1 MIERQEKNRE
11 ATVRISIDGNE
22 SPAATATETA
32 ITTTPSSAATLEGH
46 LTIPVGAEGIVVFS
60 HGSGSGRHSPRN
72 QYVARVLQ
80 DAGLATLLIDLLTVE
95 EEKEDL
101 VTRQHRFNIG
111 LLAKRL
117 ITATDWL
124 AQQADTQNLIVGYF
138 GASTGAAAALIAG
151 AERANTVSAIVS
163 RGGRPDL
170 AGSQALKNV
179 KAPTLFIVGEKD
191 NTKVIE
197 LNKNALK
204 QLHLVEKKKLVVIPG
219 ATHLFEEPGTL
230 EEVARISKGWFQCY
244 FLIKKHRSNQ

>member
-1 MIERQEKNRE
+1 MIERREKSRE
-11 ATVRISIDGNE
+11 AIVRISVDGYE
-22 SPAATATETA
+22 PASTAIETV

-60 HGSGSGRHSPRN
+60 HGSGSSRHSPRN

-101 VTRQHRFNIG
+101 VTRQHRFNIA

-117 ITATDWL
+117 ITATDWI

-151 AERANTVSAIVS
+151 AERANTISAIVS

-179 KAPTLFIVGEKD
+179 KAPTLFIVGEND
-191 NTKVIE
+191 TNVID
-197 LNKNALK
+197 LNKDALK
-204 QLHLVEKKKLVVIPG
+204 HLQEVEKKKLVVIPG

-230 EEVARISKGWFQCY
+230 EEVARIARGWFQCVT
-244 FLIKKHRSNQ
+244 F

>member
-1 MIERQEKNRE
+1 MIERQEKNLE
-11 ATVRISIDGNE
+11 FTVRISIDGHK
-22 SPAATATETA
+22 SADIATETA
-32 ITTTPSSAATLEGH
+32 TTTKTSSTATLEGL
-46 LTIPVGAEGIVVFS
+46 LTIPAGAQAIVLFS
-60 HGSGSGRHSPRN
+60 HGSGSSRHSPRN

-101 VTRQHRFNIG
+101 ITREHRFNIR

-117 ITATDWL
+117 IVATDWL

-151 AERANTVSAIVS
+151 AERANIINAIVS

-170 AGSQALKNV
+170 AGSEALKNV

-191 NTKVIE
+191 IQVID
-197 LNKNALK
+197 LNKEALK
-204 QLHLVEKKKLVVIPG
+204 QLQRVEKKKLVVIPG

-230 EEVARISKGWFQCY
+230 EEVARIAKGWFQCY
-244 FLIKKHRSNQ
+244 FLIKKHSQKQ

>member
-1 MIERQEKNRE
+1 MIERREKSRE
-11 ATVRISIDGNE
+11 AIVRISVDE
-22 SPAATATETA
+22 YEPASTATETA

-60 HGSGSGRHSPRN
+60 HGSGSSRHSPRN

-80 DAGLATLLIDLLTVE
+80 DAGLATLLIDLLTVK

-124 AQQADTQNLIVGYF
+124 AVQDDTQNLIVGYF

-191 NTKVIE
+191 NTKVID

-204 QLHLVEKKKLVVIPG
+204 QLHLVERKKIIVIPG

-230 EEVARISKGWFQCY
+230 EEVARITRGWFQCY
-244 FLIKKHRSNQ
+244 FLIKKHSQQR